1 MQSEVEKKV
10 EKLEQEVERLRHDI
24 VNISVILKNMVD
36 NNGIL

>member
-10 EKLEQEVERLRHDI
+10 EKLEQEVERLKHDI
-24 VNISVILKNMVD
+24 ISISVILKSMVD

>member
-24 VNISVILKNMVD
+24 VNISVILKNMVEK
-36 NNGIL
+36 NGIL

>member
-24 VNISVILKNMVD
+24 VNISVILKSMVD
-36 NNGIL
+36 NNAV